1 MCLSKTLIKVWLL
14 RDNNDMPDDVRM
26 TSLLFLQAL
35 GVALVLD
42 MLVGAVLYQIMRPD
56 LFRQLGVIILVISG
70 LFFGVVWTI
79 VLAWGW
85 DWFYVYVFPMWMKDM
100 GWAWGVAYALVGW
113 GMWWVAKRFRK
124 PLLVWAA
131 LGGLEG
137 IVTHAWA
144 IWVGGVVSKPP
155 IIQGANPWAVLAFA
169 CFEKMF
175 YWLVI
180 LGIASGLDHILSQ
193 KRQDVV

>member
-1 MCLSKTLIKVWLL
+1 L
-14 RDNNDMPDDVRM
+14 RDNLDMPENVLM
-26 TSLLFLQAL
+26 TTQLFLQAL
-35 GVALVLD
+35 GFALGVD
-42 MLVGAVLYQIMRPD
+42 ILVGVVLSGFIQSEEFKR
-56 LFRQLGVIILVISG
+56 LGGIILVLSG
-70 LFFGVVWTI
+70 LFFGVLWTI
-79 VLAWGW
+79 VLHWAW
-85 DWFYVYVFPMWMKDM
+85 DWFYVYIFPGWMKDM
-100 GWAWGVAYALVGW
+100 GWAWGVAYTLVGW
-113 GMWWVAKRFRK
+113 GMWWLVKRFGK
-124 PLLVWAA
+124 PVLVWAA

-180 LGIASGLDHILSQ
+180 LGISAGICQLFIRI
-193 KRQDVV
+193 KNK

>member
-1 MCLSKTLIKVWLL
+1 L
-14 RDNNDMPDDVRM
+14 RDNLDMPENYLM
-26 TSLLFLQAL
+26 TTQLFLQAL
-35 GVALVLD
+35 GFALGVD
-42 MLVGAVLYQIMRPD
+42 ILVGVVLSGFIQSEEFKR
-56 LFRQLGVIILVISG
+56 LGGIILVLSG
-70 LFFGVVWTI
+70 LFFGVLWTI
-79 VLAWGW
+79 VLHWAW
-85 DWFYVYVFPMWMKDM
+85 DWFYVHVFPGWMKGL

-113 GMWWVAKRFRK
+113 GMWWLAKRFKK
-124 PLLVWAA
+124 PVLVWAA

-175 YWLVI
+175 YWLII
-180 LGIASGLDHILSQ
+180 LGISYGLHKILIQ
-193 KRQDVV
+193 NTKAKEKEPLPK

>member
-1 MCLSKTLIKVWLL
+1 M

-180 LGIASGLDHILSQ
+180 LGLAL
-193 KRQDVV
+193 VVNRLFLKTKISA